1 MQSTVTIRD
10 YPCGSGKTTSMI
22 EGFRSDRKYL
32 VIVPLLTEVDRVVEW
47 SKSTPFQQP
56 HANDNNAPTKT
67 ESLESMVLQGQNIA
81 ATHSLF
87 ERLVPLARQ
96 GLLRDYDII
105 IDEVPEVV
113 RSVSSKS
120 KVSIEE
126 FYLNTGYMTVDTKT
140 GLVRPTNKWW
150 SMRDDVDDTLSTTIL
165 TYANTGCLYLLE
177 GHLFIWA
184 MPKELLTAGRTTT
197 ILTYKSEGS
206 VLSSYL
212 KKLDVP
218 VEVANDN
225 QLEEAFRKKAAEL
238 IIIKDIPALSRLSLS
253 HSGQLAGMPN
263 SNYCRTVVNALK
275 NLRGRQLKDV
285 PAEKILIT
293 CAKDGWYKSGD
304 KTAAGPFASGSKLFQ
319 GANWV
324 AKVTRG
330 TNDYAHCSH
339 LIYLYDQHMNPYV
352 ARWLEDNSRAFDD
365 AYALTELIQWV
376 WRSSVRNGQSITLY
390 LPSPRMRQL
399 MEEWLSD

>member
-1 MQSTVTIRD
+1 
-10 YPCGSGKTTSMI
+10 MI
-22 EGFRSDRKYL
+22 KGFRSDRKYL

-47 SKSTPFQQP
+47 SKSAPFQQP
-56 HANDNNAPTKT
+56 HANDNDTSTKT

-81 ATHSLF
+81 TTHSLF

-96 GLLRDYDII
+96 GLLSDYDII

-126 FYLNTGYMTVDTKT
+126 FYLNTGYMTVDTET

-238 IIIKDIPALSRLSLS
+238 ITIKDIPALSRLSLS
-253 HSGQLAGMPN
+253 HSGQLAGMSN
-263 SNYCRTVVNALK
+263 SNYRRTVVNALK

-285 PAEKILIT
+285 PAEDILIT
-293 CAKDGWYKSGD
+293 CAKDGWYKSSD
-304 KTAAGPFASGSKLFQ
+304 KTVAGLFASGSKLFQ

-324 AKVTRG
+324 AKITRG

-376 WRSSVRNGQSITLY
+376 WRSRVRKGQPITLY
-390 LPSPRMRQL
+390 LPSPRMRRL
-399 MEEWLSD
+399 MEQWLSD

>member
-22 EGFRSDRKYL
+22 EGFRGDRKYL
-32 VIVPLLTEVDRVVEW
+32 VIVPLLTEVNRVIEW

-56 HANDNNAPTKT
+56 HANDNDALTKT
-67 ESLESMVLQGQNIA
+67 ESLESMLLQGQNIA
-81 ATHSLF
+81 TTHSLH

-96 GLLRDYDII
+96 GLLSDYDII

-126 FYLNTGYMTVDTKT
+126 FYLNTGCMTVDTGT
-140 GLVRPTNKWW
+140 GQVRPTNKWW
-150 SMRDDVDDTLSTTIL
+150 SMRDDVDDTLSATIL
-165 TYANTGCLYLLE
+165 NYANTGCLYLLE

-212 KKLDVP
+212 KKLDIP
-218 VEVANDN
+218 VEVTNDN
-225 QLEEAFRKKAAEL
+225 QREEAFRKKAAEL
-238 IIIKDIPALSRLSLS
+238 ITIKDITALSKLSLS
-253 HSGQLAGMPN
+253 HSGQLAGMSK
-263 SNYCRTVVNALK
+263 SNYCRTVVNTLK

-285 PAEKILIT
+285 PAENILIT
-293 CAKDGWYKSGD
+293 CAKDGWYKKGNVD
-304 KTAAGPFASGSKLFQ
+304 VAGPFASRSKLFK

-324 AKVTRG
+324 PKITRG

-376 WRSSVRNGQSITLY
+376 WRSRVRKGQPITLY
-390 LPSPRMRQL
+390 LPSPRMRRL
-399 MEEWLSD
+399 MDEWLSD

>member
-22 EGFRSDRKYL
+22 EGFRGDRKYL
-32 VIVPLLTEVDRVVEW
+32 VIVPLLTEVNRVIEW

-56 HANDNNAPTKT
+56 HANDNDALTKT
-67 ESLESMVLQGQNIA
+67 ESLESMLLQGQNIA
-81 ATHSLF
+81 TTHSLH

-96 GLLRDYDII
+96 GLLSDYDII

-126 FYLNTGYMTVDTKT
+126 FYLNTGYMTVDTGT
-140 GLVRPTNKWW
+140 GQVRPTNKWW
-150 SMRDDVDDTLSTTIL
+150 SMRDDVDDTLSATIL
-165 TYANTGCLYLLE
+165 NYANTGCLYLLE

-212 KKLDVP
+212 KKLDIP
-218 VEVANDN
+218 VEVTNDN
-225 QLEEAFRKKAAEL
+225 QREEAFRKKAAEL
-238 IIIKDIPALSRLSLS
+238 ITIKDITALSKLSLS
-253 HSGQLAGMPN
+253 HSGQLAGMSK

-285 PAEKILIT
+285 PAENILIT
-293 CAKDGWYKSGD
+293 CAKDGWYKKGNVD
-304 KTAAGPFASGSKLFQ
+304 VAGPFASGSKLFQ

-324 AKVTRG
+324 AKITRG
-330 TNDYAHCSH
+330 TNKYAHCSH
-339 LIYLYDQHMNPYV
+339 LVYLYDQHMNPMV
-352 ARWLEDNSRAFDD
+352 ARWLEDNSREFDD

-376 WRSSVRNGQSITLY
+376 WRSRVRNGQPITLY
-390 LPSPRMRQL
+390 LPSPRMRRL

>member
-1 MQSTVTIRD
+1 MQSTVTICD

-67 ESLESMVLQGQNIA
+67 ESLESMVLQGQNIV

-87 ERLVPLARQ
+87 ERLVHLARQ
-96 GLLRDYDII
+96 GLLSDYDVI

-140 GLVRPTNKWW
+140 GLVSPTAKWW

-165 TYANTGCLYLLE
+165 NYANTGCLYLLE

-225 QLEEAFRKKAAEL
+225 QLEEAFKRKAAEL
-238 IIIKDIPALSRLSLS
+238 ITIRDIPALSRLSLS
-253 HSGQLAGMPN
+253 YKGQLAGMSN
-263 SNYCRTVVNALK
+263 SKYCRTFVNALK
-275 NLRGRQLKDV
+275 NLRGRQLKSV
-285 PAEKILIT
+285 PAENILIT
-293 CAKDGWYKSGD
+293 CAKDGWYKGGD
-304 KTAAGPFASGSKLFQ
+304 EKVAGPFASGSKLFQ
-319 GANWV
+319 GANWLP
-324 AKVTRG
+324 KVTRG
-330 TNDYAHCSH
+330 TNDYAQCSH
-339 LIYLYDQHMNPYV
+339 LIYLYNQHVNPYV
-352 ARWLEDNSRAFDD
+352 ARWLEDNSKAFDD

-376 WRSSVRNGQSITLY
+376 WRSRVRKGQPITLY
-390 LPSPRMRQL
+390 LPSPRMRRL
-399 MEEWLSD
+399 MEEWMAG